1 MPAMRARILAIG
13 DELLLGRTV
22 DTNSSAMAR
31 WLTDRGFHLD
41 RTTVVGDAQ
50 RHIEEAL
57 IAASAGVEFVLVCG
71 GLGPTDDDRTR
82 YAVAVVTGQPLREN
96 AEAWAQINAWYQ
108 ANRPTKPLPEI
119 NRRQALFPRRAQVLS
134 NERGT
139 APGIIIKRG
148 RCRIVCMPGVPHELF
163 GMLAQLDAYLPQ
175 WFPQLRPPT
184 ISEIYF
190 AGIGESAAQ
199 ERLGNLLTEHNPQ
212 VGITVSEKGHITLR
226 VVGEKKVVAARARQL
241 RQAMKPWLIP
251 APGPAPSIV
260 QELTKIKKTI
270 AAAESCTCGH
280 MVAQLGAVAG
290 ASAILR
296 ESLVAYHE
304 QVKVKKLGVAQQIIT
319 THGIVSE
326 AVASAMA
333 LGMRRYAQSD
343 YAIATTGIAG
353 PTGGSDAVPVGTVC
367 VAIADKNGVIA
378 RTIRVRGER
387 ERVQARAAAHALV
400 FAYEVII
407 GRVKT
412 SPMKP
417 AQK

>member
-22 DTNSSAMAR
+22 DTNSSVMAR
-31 WLTDRGFHLD
+31 WLSDRGFHLD

-57 IAASAGVEFVLVCG
+57 ITASTDAHLVLVCG

-82 YAVAVVTGQPLREN
+82 YAVAAVTGQPLHEN

-119 NRRQALFPRRAQVLS
+119 NRRQALFPRRAAVLA

-163 GMLAQLDAYLPQ
+163 GMLAQLDVSQ

-184 ISEIYF
+184 ISEVYF

-226 VVGEKKVVAARARQL
+226 VVGDKKIVAARARQL
-241 RQAMKPWLIP
+241 RQALKPWLIP

-260 QELTKIKKTI
+260 QELTKQKKTI

-280 MVAQLGAVAG
+280 IVAQLGAIAG

-296 ESLVAYHE
+296 ESCVAYHE
-304 QVKVKKLGVAQQIIT
+304 QVKVKKLRVAQKIIT

-333 LGMRRYAQSD
+333 VGMRRYSQRRELLAPPVAATPYRWAPSVLLLRIKTVLFPARFACVVNVNSCKHAQQHTLWFS
-343 YAIATTGIAG
+343 
-353 PTGGSDAVPVGTVC
+353 
-367 VAIADKNGVIA
+367 
-378 RTIRVRGER
+378 R
-387 ERVQARAAAHALV
+387 
-400 FAYEVII
+400 
-407 GRVKT
+407 
-412 SPMKP
+412 MK
-417 AQK
+417 